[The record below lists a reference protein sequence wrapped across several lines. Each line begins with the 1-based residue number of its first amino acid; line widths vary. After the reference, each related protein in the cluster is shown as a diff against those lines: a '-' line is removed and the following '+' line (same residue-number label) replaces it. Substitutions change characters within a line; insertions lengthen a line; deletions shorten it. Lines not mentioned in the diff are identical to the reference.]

1 MALVLA
7 DRVKETTNT
16 TGTGTLTLAGAV
28 SGFQSFAA
36 VGNGN
41 STYYTITSGTD
52 WEVGIGTYTAS
63 GTTLS
68 RDTVLASSAGGTI
81 KITVAAGAN
90 VFVTYPAGKAI
101 AAGTGYFTD
110 VYAGSFVDGVVID
123 YASGAGRISVGGADD
138 INFYNGGV
146 AGSLL
151 GQAKSNGDW
160 TFNGFIDV
168 GTGTL
173 VSGATNPLIAAA
185 GSANSYVQAYVHNDL
200 NNTSSSAD
208 LTAYPH
214 NGLDTSGWVDMGIT
228 SLSYSDAAYS
238 VTGGNEGY
246 IFMSAPSGSSTSG
259 NLVFATDSTGTT
271 NYFQWY
277 VGGFNQAKGS
287 WEMQL
292 RGTQLDLSIPLN
304 STVATGTAPFTVAS
318 TTQVANLN
326 AATAGTATTA
336 TNATNVSNTGAVATN
351 ASFFPTFVAANTTSN
366 QGVNTAAGLS
376 FNPSTNVLSPTAVL
390 LASSSGAQAPIKL
403 TAGTN
408 LATAQAGAIEYDGT
422 SFYSSMATS
431 TRGVVPSE
439 QIVVLN
445 TAYTLTSQTAAQKL
459 FNASTNGAVTL
470 PVGTYQFECFY
481 SLTGMSAT
489 SGSFGFAM
497 VAGTAVIG
505 SQGWRSIAEKGTATV
520 ATATAGQLTYS
531 TAANTTL
538 ATASTNTVGYAF
550 ISGII
555 KITTA
560 GTVIPSVSLGVAAA
574 AVVGINSYFKIAPV
588 TGAATANIT
597 VGNWS

>member
-16 TGTGTLTLAGAV
+16 TDTGTLTLAGAV

-52 WEVGIGTYTAS
+52 WEIGIGTYTAS

-68 RDTVLASSAGGTI
+68 RDTVLASSAGGTT

-123 YASGAGRISVGGADD
+123 YSGGAGRISVGGADD

-214 NGLDTSGWVDMGIT
+214 NGLDSSGWVDMGIT

-259 NLVFATDSTGTT
+259 NLVFATDSTGST

-336 TNATNVSNTGAVATN
+336 TNATNVANTGAVSTN
-351 ASFFPTFVAANTTSN
+351 AAFYPTFVAANTTSN

-390 LASSSGAQAPIKL
+390 LASSSGAQAPLKF
-403 TAGTN
+403 ASGTN
-408 LATAQAGAIEYDGT
+408 LATAQAGAVEFDG
-422 SFYSSMATS
+422 SAYYSSIAAS

-445 TAYTLTSQTAAQKL
+445 SAYTLTSQTAAQKL
-459 FNASTNGAVTL
+459 FNASTNGSVTL
-470 PVGTYQFECFY
+470 PIGTYEFECRF
-481 SLTGMSAT
+481 SLTSLSAT

-505 SQGWRSIAEKGTATV
+505 SQGWLAYAAKPTAL
-520 ATATAGQLTYS
+520 ATTGNASTTYN

-538 ATASTNTVGYAF
+538 VTGNTSTTGQAF
-550 ISGII
+550 IKGII

-560 GTVIPSVSLGVAAA
+560 GTVTPSVSLGVAAA
-574 AVVGINSYFKIAPV
+574 AVVGINSYFKITPISGTSA
-588 TGAATANIT
+588 ANIV